1 MLLVKTNEASVKKLS
16 MHIGTS
22 RERGQRGGV
31 EAGRGERGD
40 RVASLLGSTD
50 THLGLL
56 QQRGVPRGR
65 GLCAVG
71 DKMGGGSSIPIQS

>member
-1 MLLVKTNEASVKKLS
+1 MWLVKTDEASVKKLS
-16 MHIGTS
+16 MCIGTS
-22 RERGQRGGV
+22 RERGQRGGM

-40 RVASLLGSTD
+40 RVASLLGSTV

-71 DKMGGGSSIPIQS
+71 DKMGGGGSIPIQS